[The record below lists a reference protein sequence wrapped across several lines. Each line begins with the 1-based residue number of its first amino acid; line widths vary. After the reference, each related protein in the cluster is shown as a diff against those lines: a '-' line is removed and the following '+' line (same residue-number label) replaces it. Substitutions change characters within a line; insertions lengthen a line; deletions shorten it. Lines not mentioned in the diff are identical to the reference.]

1 MASNKLTV
9 IQAAIQAIR
18 EIGRPA
24 SCDEIFEY
32 IVRENLYVFKA
43 KDPQSVLKSA
53 LRRHRQTLK
62 GKTTVLVKQI
72 ENNKYQIL

>member
-1 MASNKLTV
+1 MASNKLTI

-24 SCDEIFEY
+24 SSVEIFEH

-53 LRRHRQTLK
+53 LRRHRLTPK
-62 GKTTVLVKQI
+62 GKTTVLVKEV

>member
-24 SCDEIFEY
+24 SCVEIFEY

-53 LRRHRQTLK
+53 LRRHRPTLK

>member
-9 IQAAIQAIR
+9 IQAAIQAML

-24 SCDEIFEY
+24 SSVEILEY

-43 KDPQSVLKSA
+43 KDPHSILKSA
-53 LRRHRQTLK
+53 LRRHRPTLK
-62 GKTTVLVKQI
+62 GKTTVLVKQVD
-72 ENNKYQIL
+72 NNKYQIL